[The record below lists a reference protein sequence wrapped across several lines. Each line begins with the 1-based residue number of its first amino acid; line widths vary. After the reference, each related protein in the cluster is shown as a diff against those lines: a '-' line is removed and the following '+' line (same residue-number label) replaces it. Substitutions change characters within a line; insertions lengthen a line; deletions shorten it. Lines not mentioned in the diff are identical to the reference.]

1 MGRGQELAPGEDHV
15 GVVIEYPERSDAAAA
30 HYSHV
35 ELPRLLVSLLSVW
48 RCHKLTY
55 SQNPSILLHC
65 AQSSAWDMLSGLL
78 EFVVIYIALNFS
90 SLVSHLLHSFSPL
103 LLQQVRLFPAYW
115 PPL

>member
-1 MGRGQELAPGEDHV
+1 MRRGQELAPGEDHV
-15 GVVIEYPERSDAAAA
+15 GVVIEYPERSDAAAP

-65 AQSSAWDMLSGLL
+65 AQSSAECCTTWIS
-78 EFVVIYIALNFS
+78 N
-90 SLVSHLLHSFSPL
+90 
-103 LLQQVRLFPAYW
+103 VRLCTIVKLFPK
-115 PPL
+115 